1 MIRVIYVGGYDSE
14 PKYIVRV
21 NSVVQHEYAEQP
33 FIAMLC
39 KPHKAEYNIQYID
52 CGLEDDVIMAYIEL
66 LMDCKDQA
74 TRLAAFDRLW
84 DYLIGEG
91 V

>member
-1 MIRVIYVGGYDSE
+1 MIKVIYVGGYDAE

-39 KPHKAEYNIQYID
+39 KPHNAEYNIQYID
-52 CGLEDDVIMAYIEL
+52 CGLEDDIIMAYVEL

-84 DYLIGEG
+84 NYLIGEE
-91 V
+91 

>member
-1 MIRVIYVGGYDSE
+1 MIRVIYVGGYDAE

-21 NSVVQHEYAEQP
+21 NQVVQHEYAEQP

-39 KPHKAEYNIQYID
+39 KPHNAEYNIQYID
-52 CGLEDDVIMAYIEL
+52 CGLEDDIIMAYVEL

-84 DYLIGEG
+84 DYLMGE

>member
-1 MIRVIYVGGYDSE
+1 MIKVIYVGGYDSE

-39 KPHKAEYNIQYID
+39 KPHNAEYNIQYID
-52 CGLEDDVIMAYIEL
+52 YGSEDDAIMAYIEL
-66 LMDCKDQA
+66 LMDLQ
-74 TRLAAFDRLW
+74 RLGHAPRRF
-84 DYLIGEG
+84 
-91 V
+91 

>member
-14 PKYIVRV
+14 PKYVVRV

-39 KPHKAEYNIQYID
+39 KPHNAEYNIQYID
-52 CGLEDDVIMAYIEL
+52 AGLEDDVMLAYIEL

-84 DYLIGEG
+84 DYLMGE